1 MGAPRPPRGG
11 RSPPTGCARWR
22 EELMPH
28 SLLQKMIAILYCTE
42 MKMMM
47 NYYGSLGGEGDIV
60 VTLPCTSKVI
70 PKQIFVC
77 RHLHLFCPGIKLGL
91 TLVVHP
97 TKWERSRRSCTTECT
112 LSLRL
117 ILVRFTQGV
126 PSKYES
132 KEINCVCMK

>member
-1 MGAPRPPRGG
+1 
-11 RSPPTGCARWR
+11 
-22 EELMPH
+22 MPH
-28 SLLQKMIAILYCTE
+28 SLLQKNDSYSLLHRNDDNDDE
-42 MKMMM
+42 LL
-47 NYYGSLGGEGDIV
+47 GRLGGEGDIV
-60 VTLPCTSKVI
+60 VTLPCMSKVI

-97 TKWERSRRSCTTECT
+97 TKWERSRRSCTTEST

-126 PSKYES
+126 PSKY
-132 KEINCVCMK
+132 